1 MADNITNITN
11 STNEVKASFDKMT
24 SSMKNLVA
32 LQMAQL
38 TKSSAEYASNID
50 DATNK
55 FKKLFDLENRH
66 IKKLKEA
73 NSLEEEKIKL
83 EERLEK
89 LKKMSLA
96 SDKAKEQIEKR
107 IQDLKNKKLDKEE
120 DLIRE
125 INKLR
130 KEGLDIDEKEIDSQ
144 EDLIKF
150 LENRRG
156 LLLRNVEITKEQ
168 SKELRRQYA
177 IYKNHGALAAALNKK
192 WTDIKK
198 NFTATAALNKMSSLT
213 KGWLTQ
219 LSGIYSLGK
228 LYEQVKDNITF
239 YRKSMWDLG
248 VSIRGA
254 NDGLISTAKHMFEVN
269 TAFAEA
275 CETAAKFGIDTG
287 RVRDTMEQLSSK
299 VLFLKRELG
308 ETGKIINRFDATKV
322 GNVTQVMSVFAKTMG
337 MDISEAVE
345 MYSESIRKFGYSSG
359 QAVKQMSKL
368 QAETITFNT
377 MLVDFFSSTDKG
389 FNDFEN
395 VTVFANEIG
404 RAMLELQQGT
414 RYWVQDLQMM
424 NTQFNTHINLLIK
437 QGKSQ
442 KEALAIAKNFQ
453 KIVTEP
459 TSQLAKYNIGKE
471 LRKRYL
477 KGIESAGANAT
488 EQQKREAGALAMG
501 LATKNEKGEVV
512 YENMKM
518 KEVADQL
525 FYLMEVRNKHGRGRD
540 VELTQAN
547 IFQDLMGPLK
557 LGREVGFDYQSKF
570 TQAHDLTV
578 ASGQGIGE
586 SAKEALD
593 MTILMEKLKEYGLE
607 NIKDR
612 NEAIRIL
619 RTKEFD
625 EFYGGLDEAGK
636 ATKELVDSFLKSK
649 ESAEWQKAN
658 LEGTADLTLE
668 QAALKFRESKIN
680 ESISGTQEELKA
692 NTKVNE
698 TTGEIIIDKLSQ
710 ENSTLSNISSFV
722 ESIKNSLIGKAGVGA
737 GAFMLDKGIDIVSM
751 MVNLAMLKKMK
762 GTGGGLLNKDIVPQK
777 VKNLLT
783 KNKVPKEVSGSVGNA
798 VEKIKAKNIK
808 SEPGKLN
815 VDRRAIREQVKKE
828 MPTANRKIREAEVQK
843 RLLSKKP
850 TITDANGIV
859 SNVSKTG
866 GKLGKNLL
874 KRSPIGLGFAALDI
888 GSNLA
893 QGNVKGAA
901 GSAVSTTASIIGG
914 AIGSAIAPG
923 IGTVLGSVAGGFI
936 GDFIGDKV
944 FGENNTIDK
953 DALFENFNKVTSS
966 MDLLPENVDKAIEE
980 YAKQSKDLSEDEIEK
995 LKQSLRDS
1003 YSETYKEAQKSN
1015 TKNPEAILLRKKLEY
1030 GQLSQAELQQQQ
1042 IEQEKEQYN
1051 KLDDLGKIISNQE
1064 KMFSLH
1070 DQWFSFVVETET
1082 RKLLDDR
1089 SLSKDQRRQRIKGML
1104 GGAAGGRI
1112 KQAIDA
1118 SNVTTWRVE
1127 GAGVSAA
1134 IQGKGMLD

>member
-120 DLIRE
+120 DLIKE

-150 LENRRG
+150 LENRKG

-192 WTDIKK
+192 WVDIKK
-198 NFTATAALNKMSSLT
+198 NINVSTAINKMSSLT
-213 KGWLTQ
+213 RGWLTQ
-219 LSGIYSLGK
+219 LGTFASVGRILERSKTAYSN
-228 LYEQVKDNITF
+228 YQDN
-239 YRKSMWDLG
+239 MWGMGQSLKY
-248 VSIRGA
+248 A
-254 NDGLISTAKHMFEVN
+254 NDGISKSIKLINSYDASMKR
-269 TAFAEA
+269 AAS
-275 CETAAKFGIDTG
+275 TAAKFGVDTDRVID
-287 RVRDTMEQLSSK
+287 VMNQLSSK
-299 VLFLKRELG
+299 VLFLKKVVENGNLVNRYDYEKV
-308 ETGKIINRFDATKV
+308 EKMTGAMIA
-322 GNVTQVMSVFAKTMG
+322 FARSMR
-337 MDISEAVE
+337 MDISEAVD
-345 MYSESIRKFGYSSG
+345 MYSSSIRKFGMSSESALG
-359 QAVKQMSKL
+359 IMSEMQAQ
-368 QAETITFNT
+368 TI
-377 MLVDFFSSTDKG
+377 S
-389 FNDFEN
+389 FNDMLGESA
-395 VTVFANEIG
+395 VFADEVG
-404 RAMLELQQGT
+404 RAMLEIQQGT
-414 RYWVQDLQMM
+414 RYWVQDLMMM
-424 NTQFNTHINLLIK
+424 NTQFNAHINLLIK

-442 KEALAIAKNFQ
+442 KEALALAKSFQ
-453 KIVTEP
+453 KITTEP
-459 TSQLAKYNIGKE
+459 TSELTKYNVGKSIKQKYHKAVE
-471 LRKRYL
+471 EA
-477 KGIESAGANAT
+477 KGKGLSEEEQILAGAKSLGYTKEVYTSLTTGKNISKEEFNKLSEAEKEYYDKGYEYLSDAFKSKAETIFGAT
-488 EQQKREAGALAMG
+488 IKNKKF
-501 LATKNEKGEVV
+501 ATEKGESDYFAEVGAEV
-512 YENMKM
+512 SSGITGNIEYWLDRFNKTGWRL
-518 KEVADQL
+518 EVAQKQGFGQNLDEAAELERMLQ
-525 FYLMEVRNKHGRGRD
+525 EVKARGWDKEEGLNWDTVIRTIKSED
-540 VELTQAN
+540 
-547 IFQDLMGPLK
+547 
-557 LGREVGFDYQSKF
+557 FDK
-570 TQAHDLTV
+570 
-578 ASGQGIGE
+578 
-586 SAKEALD
+586 
-593 MTILMEKLKEYGLE
+593 M
-607 NIKDR
+607 
-612 NEAIRIL
+612 
-619 RTKEFD
+619 
-625 EFYGGLDEAGK
+625 YGGLTEEGK
-636 ATKELVDSFLKSK
+636 ASQKLIDSFNSLSDEEKKIYKGLTDEEKAKDYRNKEIEKSIMEMSKKK
-649 ESAEWQKAN
+649 EDNRQFDALAN
-658 LEGTADLTLE
+658 
-668 QAALKFRESKIN
+668 IN
-680 ESISGTQEELKA
+680 ETNKDLKDSVLNQFNSVIKSLDSIENLLK
-692 NTKVNE
+692 
-698 TTGEIIIDKLSQ
+698 I
-710 ENSTLSNISSFV
+710 
-722 ESIKNSLIGKAGVGA
+722 GVGVTVT
-737 GAFMLDKGIDIVSM
+737 K
-751 MVNLAMLKKMK
+751 
-762 GTGGGLLNKDIVPQK
+762 GLLSIGGKLAGLPAMTSALSK
-777 VKNLLT
+777 AKNLLT

-828 MPTANRKIREAEVQK
+828 MPTANRKTREAEVQK

-850 TITDANGIV
+850 TITDASGIV

-866 GKLGKNLL
+866 DKLGKNLL

-944 FGENNTIDK
+944 FGEDNTIDK